1 MKEHNL
7 SNSSKI
13 MIVFLLFSFLF
24 LSSNLETQVFASY
37 DDDGN
42 IKNNVQIIYDN
53 NSSLQEEPDPPTS
66 DDDNSDGKE
75 GIDEDWMFGK
85 TKYTL
90 VPNLT

>member
-1 MKEHNL
+1 MKEPNL

-13 MIVFLLFSFLF
+13 IIVFLLFSFLF

-37 DDDGN
+37 DGN

-53 NSSLQEEPDPPTS
+53 NSSLQEPNPPTS
-66 DDDNSDGKE
+66 DDDGDGKD

-85 TKYTL
+85 TKYTF
-90 VPNLT
+90 VT